1 MHVSRARGH
10 DQNTKKL
17 TEGDFY
23 GSFLPV
29 VFPREDDFV
38 EGTNL
43 VTHTGGEKWKKS
55 FKTHTQSSIWFEGG
69 HQILVASM
77 APESTHTTEKT
88 L

>member
-29 VFPREDDFV
+29 VCPREDDFV
-38 EGTNL
+38 EEQTCSHTRGSKNGKKGSN
-43 VTHTGGEKWKKS
+43 THT
-55 FKTHTQSSIWFEGG
+55 
-69 HQILVASM
+69 LASGLRVV
-77 APESTHTTEKT
+77 TKY
-88 L
+88 